1 MKLAS
6 INFDGEKKKTSG
18 FIIPAVFF
26 KNKNIPEIIVQKPE
40 QKPEQISS
48 SDNNPLPEIVEEPKS
63 KYPSKPIA
71 PPVLSGVKR
80 ESSGLSLKSIQKK
93 KEHHIKQMDV
103 QIKKEDLPS
112 DSFNEEQ
119 MLVFW
124 NTYVEML
131 ENKGKYNLA
140 AILKIDTPK
149 LAKNY
154 TIKLEFPNSTN
165 KIEVERQQFDILQ
178 FLRKSLNNYEISL
191 DISVNETLE
200 KKYAYTAEDKYKKL
214 IEKNPAL
221 DTLKQTFNLDL

>member
-1 MKLAS
+1 MKIGIVCYPTFGGSGVVATELGLELS
-6 INFDGEKKKTSG
+6 KKG
-18 FIIPAVFF
+18 HEVHFITYS
-26 KNKNIPEIIVQKPE
+26 Q
-40 QKPEQISS
+40 
-48 SDNNPLPEIVEEPKS
+48 
-63 KYPSKPIA
+63 
-71 PPVLSGVKR
+71 PVLSGVKR

-93 KEHHIKQMDV
+93 KEHQIKQMDV
-103 QIKKEDLPS
+103 QIKEEDLPS

-119 MLVFW
+119 MLAFW

-149 LAKNY
+149 LAENY